1 MLDRLGLTQKD
12 AEGYRLRTDGKGRL
26 RLEISAM
33 AGQFINYA
41 QVAEMIKEQW
51 KQIGIQA
58 DVKDVERNLLYSRAV
73 NNELQ
78 IVAKVADGVEQFF
91 LYPRNALPVDPAEA
105 FLGYPIARWYASDG
119 KQGRAPKDPELLRA
133 LELLRTAPGK
143 KAEERRKLGQE
154 IWKILVDNQYSISTV
169 GQSPA
174 AQGVRIVS
182 KRMGNSP
189 AREIN
194 AQHARTPCSS
204 HPATFFFK

>member
-1 MLDRLGLTQKD
+1 
-12 AEGYRLRTDGKGRL
+12 
-26 RLEISAM
+26 M

-154 IWKILVDNQYSISTV
+154 IWKILVNNQYSISTV
-169 GQSPA
+169 GQSPD